1 VPPDECE
8 DKEEELGN
16 SEKLHQQHD
25 AEEQHQMVRRGDL
38 TPPMRINIGQL
49 PAPFWLECV
58 ASSGLQGSDLLN
70 LPTAERRIEASC
82 LHAELRVG
90 CTLQPDKFWSTL
102 LPRSAEGDNAQAAV
116 APEHFELTMDNEGML
131 LKNLS
136 SAGTL
141 VNGLR
146 VYNEAR
152 VQPGDVVGMGAPVAT
167 SSGGLLSF
175 RLGSFDFDPEAVTQE
190 PTAGL
195 GFEQAWDVLPDSM
208 PTKRRD
214 PMQEELALIRSSAA
228 GSVGLQSLD
237 LVTLDSQVAPLAVQR
252 CAAQACAIN

>member
-1 VPPDECE
+1 M
-8 DKEEELGN
+8 G
-16 SEKLHQQHD
+16 
-25 AEEQHQMVRRGDL
+25 
-38 TPPMRINIGQL
+38 
-49 PAPFWLECV
+49 
-58 ASSGLQGSDLLN
+58 
-70 LPTAERRIEASC
+70 
-82 LHAELRVG
+82 
-90 CTLQPDKFWSTL
+90 
-102 LPRSAEGDNAQAAV
+102 AQAAV
-116 APEHFELTMDNEGML
+116 APEHFELTMDSEGML
-131 LKNLS
+131 LKNMG

-175 RLGSFDFDPEAVTQE
+175 RLGSFDFDPDAVTQE
-190 PTAGL
+190 PTAGS

-214 PMQEELALIRSSAA
+214 PMLEELALIRSSAA

-237 LVTLDSQVAPLAVQR
+237 MITLDSQVAPLAVQR
-252 CAAQACAIN
+252 CAAQACAINSLPPSGQCRVSEYVECRANSGSTIICREIWLCRSHASNSKGRQSWNCRAIV